1 MSADQPLTREN
12 IDRYLGEL
20 AKQFKKLGG
29 KAMPAEIILVGGAS
43 ILINYGF
50 RDSTYDI
57 DAYIH
62 ASSNMK
68 DAINRVT
75 DTMGLPNGWLNDDFK
90 KTKSY
95 TPRLVTYS
103 KYYREFSH
111 VLTVR
116 TVTGA
121 HLVAMKLMA
130 YRPYKHDIS
139 DIAGIIL
146 EQQKKGEPLTYE
158 QITGAVCDLYD
169 SWEKL
174 PGEAHELL
182 VRLLN
187 SDHLEK
193 LYDTYTGEEK
203 QAKDVLISFDENYPN
218 VLREDNMNDILKHL
232 QGKYKEQP

>member
-1 MSADQPLTREN
+1 MSANQLLTKEN
-12 IDRYLGEL
+12 IDQYLSEV
-20 AKQFKKLGG
+20 AKRFRKLGG

-62 ASSNMK
+62 ASSAMK
-68 DAINRVT
+68 DAINQVT
-75 DTMGLPNGWLNDDFK
+75 DSMGLPNGWLNDDFK

-95 TPRLVTYS
+95 TPRLVVYA
-103 KYYREFSH
+103 KYYKEFSR

-139 DIAGIIL
+139 DIVGILL
-146 EQQKKGEPLTYE
+146 EQQKNGEPLGYE
-158 QITGAVCDLYD
+158 QITQAVRDLYD
-169 SWEKL
+169 DWSNIPEEAHDLLVQILKSENL
-174 PGEAHELL
+174 ESLYRVYTDGEAAARNVL
-182 VRLLN
+182 V
-187 SDHLEK
+187 
-193 LYDTYTGEEK
+193 
-203 QAKDVLISFDENYPN
+203 SFDENYPH
-218 VLREDNMNDILKHL
+218 VLKEDNMNEILRHL
-232 QGKYKEQP
+232 QAKNKEKT